1 MKFFSVLLQKIC
13 DTYCKAGGKMG
24 GKQLELG
31 LRILT
36 VKEQWLSLHLTW
48 TVMSV
53 SIHCAV
59 IEKVKAPWIYQ
70 KGKEKHHSRI
80 TRHNSIMPFFFPLS
94 ILISQEKEK
103 IHN

>member
-13 DTYCKAGGKMG
+13 DIYSKAGGKMG

-36 VKEQWLSLHLTW
+36 VKEQWSSFHSTW
-48 TVMSV
+48 TIMSV

-59 IEKVKAPWIYQ
+59 IKKVKVPWIYQ
-70 KGKEKHHSRI
+70 KGKKKNPS
-80 TRHNSIMPFFFPLS
+80 
-94 ILISQEKEK
+94 
-103 IHN
+103 